1 MLTRKE
7 LIERG
12 FTEYKPASFENADKC
27 YQKCYRD
34 GNTKKYFL
42 DVKHY
47 SIEHPYTHEDLSSYE
62 ISTQVYVKGT
72 HTAINIQFL
81 NDDIDEAEK
90 LINELFE
97 AGQLEP
103 YEVN

>member
-7 LIERG
+7 LFERG
-12 FTEYKPASFENADKC
+12 FKEYKPTVFDNADKC

-47 SIEHPYTHEDLSSYE
+47 SIKYPHTHEDLGGYE

-72 HTAINIQFL
+72 HTAINIKFL

-90 LINELFE
+90 FIDELFE
-97 AGQLEP
+97 VGQLEP